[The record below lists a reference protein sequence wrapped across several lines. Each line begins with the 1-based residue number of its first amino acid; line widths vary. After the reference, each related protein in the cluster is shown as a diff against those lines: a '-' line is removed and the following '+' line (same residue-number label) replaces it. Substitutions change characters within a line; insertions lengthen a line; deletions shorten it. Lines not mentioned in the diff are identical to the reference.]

1 MANVSAS
8 QIASAQRA
16 AISSI
21 VLDTLREKA
30 KLVPTIMNKSGEV
43 GPGDK
48 SLAILSASE
57 LESGAIQTPG
67 SSALTSKNLS
77 LSSEVLNLDKHK
89 SIFTRIEDKAILQSV
104 ADIRAEVVKAQA
116 AELALQIDADI
127 VDALKRVSGNP
138 TYDDGGTGEVAGSP
152 QHHLNMVG
160 DISDG
165 TNTMKLDDVLTA
177 RSLLRKQ
184 NLMFD
189 SDDYYMLISP
199 DREKDLL
206 ALDDFKNADKFGGPS
221 AIVSNSI
228 GRIYGFN
235 VIVHNGAGIAADDV
249 ICYHRDH
256 VAMAMQMDVKAE
268 QNRAPLEF
276 QAEDFTLS
284 VLYGVKVL
292 RSGKAGVYFDGFT
305 P

>member
-1 MANVSAS
+1 MADLTAT
-8 QIASAQRA
+8 QIADAQRA

-30 KLVPTIMNKSGEV
+30 KLVPTIMDKSNEV
-43 GPGDK
+43 APGDK
-48 SLAILSASE
+48 SLSILSASE
-57 LESGAIQTPG
+57 LESGAIQDPSG
-67 SSALTSKNLS
+67 GLTSKNLS
-77 LSSEVLNLDKHK
+77 LSAETLNLDKHQ

-116 AELALQIDADI
+116 AELALQMDTEI
-127 VDALKRVSGNP
+127 VSALKSVSTAAP
-138 TYDDGGTGEVAGSP
+138 D
-152 QHHLNMVG
+152 HL
-160 DISDG
+160 I
-165 TNTMKLDDVLTA
+165 TMGASGASAIALDDVLEA
-177 RSLLRKQ
+177 RNLLRKQ

-189 SDDYYMLISP
+189 SDDYFMLISP

-206 ALDDFKNADKFGGPS
+206 ALDDFKHADKLGAPS
-221 AIVSNSI
+221 SIFANSI

-235 VIVHNGAGIAADDV
+235 VIVHNGAGVAADDV
-249 ICYHRDH
+249 ICYHKDH
-256 VAMAMQMDVKAE
+256 VAMAMQMNVKAE
-268 QNRAPLEF
+268 QNRAPLQY

>member
-1 MANVSAS
+1 MADLTAT
-8 QIASAQRA
+8 QIQDAQRA

-30 KLVPTIMNKSGEV
+30 KLVPTIMDKSNEV
-43 GPGDK
+43 SQGDK
-48 SLAILSASE
+48 SLSILSASS
-57 LESGAIQTPG
+57 LESGAIQDPSG
-67 SSALTSKNLS
+67 GLTSKNLS
-77 LSSEVLNLDKHK
+77 LSAETLNLDKHK

-116 AELALQIDADI
+116 SELALQIDADI
-127 VDALKRVSGNP
+127 VDALKRVSDNP
-138 TYDDGGTGEVAGSP
+138 TYDSAGTGEVADTPLHFLQMGASGATA
-152 QHHLNMVG
+152 M
-160 DISDG
+160 S
-165 TNTMKLDDVLTA
+165 LDDVLEA
-177 RSLLRKQ
+177 RNLLRKQ

-189 SDDYYMLISP
+189 SDDYFMLISP

-206 ALDDFKNADKFGGPS
+206 ALDNFQHADKLGAPS
-221 AIVSNSI
+221 SIFSNSI

-235 VIVHNGAGIAADDV
+235 VIVHNGAGVAADDV

-256 VAMAMQMDVKAE
+256 VAMAMQMNVKAE
-268 QNRAPLEF
+268 QNRAPLQY

-292 RSGKAGVYFDGFT
+292 RSGVAGVYYDGFT